1 MNLRLGLIGL
11 AATAALALGAG
22 SVQAQSFDSLY
33 VMAPANPGGGWD
45 QTARS
50 IQEAMQADGIAG
62 SVQVENVGGAGG
74 TVGLAQF
81 VDRKK
86 GDGSALLVSGLV
98 MVGAILTNQ
107 SPVTLDQVT
116 PIARLTG
123 EYEVIVV
130 PGASD
135 IDSLDQLIDK
145 LKADPGAVAW
155 AGGSAGG
162 TDHILVG
169 LIAKAVGADPTGVN
183 YIPYSGGGEALA
195 AIMGGHVTAGVSG
208 YGEFAGQ
215 IASGDLKALAI
226 SSPERIPGI
235 DIPTLKE
242 QGVDVELAN
251 WRAVMAPPGIDDAQ
265 RAALIDAVGK
275 MVEGGTWQA
284 TLKQKDWMN
293 LYLSGDDFANYLA
306 NQNADIEAVLRDI
319 GLIQ

>member
-22 SVQAQSFDSLY
+22 SAQAQSFDSLY